1 MPKTKGNII
10 KIRVLKTIGM
20 DQQTSPPAGD
30 ETQPPR
36 QMEEEPSSLL
46 KRLQKELDEK
56 TLLAEERLLEL
67 KYLGAE
73 FDNYRKNFERER
85 ETLIKFANESLI
97 RELLVIIDDFDR
109 ALRQMESEKDRRG
122 ITMAYG
128 NFLKILECHGLR
140 KIDAVGKKYD
150 PEFHEAIGTQVV
162 CSGGDC
168 DDGIVLEELQMGFTI
183 GPARVIRPAKVK
195 ISSRASA
202 GTG

>member
-1 MPKTKGNII
+1 
-10 KIRVLKTIGM
+10 M
-20 DQQTSPPAGD
+20 DQQLPAAGD

-36 QMEEEPSSLL
+36 QMEEETSSLL

-97 RELLVIIDDFDR
+97 MELLVIIDDFDR
-109 ALRQMESEKDRRG
+109 ALRQMESEKDKRG

-150 PEFHEAIGTQVV
+150 PEFHEAIGAQVV
-162 CSGGDC
+162 CSGDC

-183 GPARVIRPAKVK
+183 GPTRVIRPAKVK
-195 ISSRASA
+195 ISSRAST